1 MTNFL
6 LLCYNKIP
14 CLSLYSYQK
23 IMDLKVTIKNLGK
36 LIDADIRINKF
47 TVFAG
52 LNNTGK
58 SSASK
63 MLYSRLNASMEAINN
78 FYIYDD
84 ANELRKCVEH
94 LKNEGIMD
102 NENFSLFLQNLDNLD
117 KIVAKISS
125 DISQFSKISILEENM
140 PAILA
145 ACKSV
150 GDIGADIADKINTGM
165 LEHKNATSVELF
177 KDSCDILKYMDE
189 STIIMHFKM
198 RIFSLFVHNLLQN
211 FQVQELSDLKNDKG
225 NSINIK
231 IGEETLV
238 LGDRGRKF
246 HPASNM
252 LDMLI
257 ADKALYL
264 GSPLFWQLKNPLE
277 SVGNKKR
284 HQDGKQRLS
293 GVPEYFYDMV
303 DTLREQY
310 TKEPPVVMEQNTIS
324 EEIEGDT
331 LTNEPSIFSKV
342 ADRLTGEH
350 GINGKVSVAATGEM
364 LYAEKDGATVPLVQ
378 AAMGIVN
385 MGVLALLI
393 EKNILDENTFL
404 FIDEP
409 EAHLHPEWQVEMAD
423 ALFKLAE
430 AGVNVVVATHSD
442 NILKWLEVHVNKNP
456 KAKEIIALNHFS
468 KEGVESIDTDRFD
481 TGLAE
486 IKIKLTDPFAR
497 LHWEGLRHDVAR

>member
-1 MTNFL
+1 
-6 LLCYNKIP
+6 
-14 CLSLYSYQK
+14 
-23 IMDLKVTIKNLGK
+23 MDLKVTIKNLGK

-145 ACKSV
+145 ACKNV
-150 GDIGADIADKINTGM
+150 GGIGLEIVDKINRGV
-165 LEHKNATSVELF
+165 LGSENANSVKIFEMYCNTF
-177 KDSCDILKYMDE
+177 EEMDE
-189 STIIMHFKM
+189 RSITNHFVG
-198 RIFSLFVHNLLQN
+198 RIFSLFVHNLLHN
-211 FQVQELSDLKNDKG
+211 FQVQELSDLKNDKD

-231 IGEETLV
+231 IGEETWV
-238 LGDRGRKF
+238 LGDRRREF
-246 HPASNM
+246 HNASNIS
-252 LDMLI
+252 DILI

-264 GSPLFWQLKNPLE
+264 GSPLFWQIKNPLE
-277 SVGNKKR
+277 SIGNRKR
-284 HQDGKQRLS
+284 HYDGKQRLS
-293 GVPEYFYDMV
+293 GIPEYFYDMV
-303 DTLREQY
+303 ATLREQY
-310 TKEPPVVMEQNTIS
+310 TKESPIFMEQNT
-324 EEIEGDT
+324 DD
-331 LTNEPSIFSKV
+331 SIFSKV

-350 GINGKVSVAATGEM
+350 GINGKVSIAATGEM
-364 LYAEKDGATVPLVQ
+364 LYAEKDGTTVPLVQ
-378 AAMGIVN
+378 AATGIVN

-409 EAHLHPEWQVEMAD
+409 EAHLHPAWQVEMAE

-430 AGVNVVVATHSD
+430 AGVHVVIATHSGE
-442 NILKWLEVHVNKNP
+442 ILKWLEVHVKEKP
-456 KAKEIIALNHFS
+456 EAKDMIALNHFQ
-468 KEGVESIDTDRFD
+468 KDGKVESNGRDFDERLDTIQ
-481 TGLAE
+481 E
-486 IKIKLTDPFAR
+486 ELTDPYYQLFYK
-497 LHWEGLRHDVAR
+497 GI